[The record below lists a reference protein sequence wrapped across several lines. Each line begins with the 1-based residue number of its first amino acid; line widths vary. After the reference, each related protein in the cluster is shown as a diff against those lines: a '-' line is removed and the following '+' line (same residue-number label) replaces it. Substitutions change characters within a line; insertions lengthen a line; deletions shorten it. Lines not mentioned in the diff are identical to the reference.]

1 MLNFSATRTKLGEL
15 HLYKFGVIFI
25 LILIVLFLSFTNWSP
40 NFWIMLYVTFFFFF
54 KTNQTRTV
62 SILSLAKRSSKEIGE
77 RKGKK
82 EINYKMTSFGSV

>member
-62 SILSLAKRSSKEIGE
+62 SILSLAKRSSKEKGE

-82 EINYKMTSFGSV
+82 ERV

>member
-40 NFWIMLYVTFFFFF
+40 KFWIMLYVTFFF
-54 KTNQTRTV
+54 
-62 SILSLAKRSSKEIGE
+62 SSKPIKLVQYPFCLLLREVA
-77 RKGKK
+77 KKK
-82 EINYKMTSFGSV
+82 EKEKEKKK